1 MKLIAN
7 LIGSIIC
14 PYQILLDIAEQVP
27 GVPSR
32 LKSMAFAPIC
42 DLNSTNDWINLES
55 LGKPVAIRAKAICD
69 VLYSILKNQH
79 IDTLSLEIHL
89 GDEKLSSD
97 NLYCLIYLAQTL
109 NTLNVTFVAKGEDQ
123 STLLDKIESLSSMKH
138 VSIQIIDDISDDK
151 TQEILQHLQQTRIQ
165 SIKSLGFTFEDKCFE
180 TKHLNEAILNQLI
193 GFSWMCLKSGGYDIA
208 CKLLEKADEHADD
221 KAIAKEHIFM
231 HLLMVRFFSHQ
242 YALITESAF
251 PAQFNTLEQSDVK
264 TLQFLKAYSATLSRN
279 LTVAQEFFTQCN
291 INEQMQLSDEPS
303 LYQLNLFALS
313 RVLKGE
319 TDNAFELEF
328 RIKKFIEEHQI
339 DTVGL
344 KYVNFINIA
353 RLYKKAKDY
362 DLSLEYYNKAYNEL
376 SGGGYATSDHIYFN
390 MNLGNL
396 CEAAGNN
403 EKALTHWVKAA
414 LHWMACKNQYELSWR
429 PRLILCQE
437 QVSDVSKPLPTDK
450 ANVFLLNKVSELMTL
465 CGIDSTNPPSKTY
478 HFIEDTSNIK
488 KEGCFINKNIII
500 YNSTDSFSPLRRHP
514 SASEQELAKLLTQF
528 INATMDIPENQN
540 LFIID
545 TQRDTELATE
555 EEAMAYAALSNL
567 SSCFYNGKWINSAN
581 YKSLKSMSASLSKV
595 IHAITPTDKGLAL
608 SYKRSFLNK
617 VLQDPVEIALV
628 KRLEQNKT
636 MDLNHLSTTE
646 IEKIHQLS
654 KKRVLDFYYQH

>member
-1 MKLIAN
+1 MKLTAN
-7 LIGSIIC
+7 LTGSIIC

-27 GVPSR
+27 GVPPR
-32 LKSMAFAPIC
+32 LKSLAFAPIC

-55 LGKPVAIRAKAICD
+55 LGKPVAIRAKVICD
-69 VLYSILKNQH
+69 ALCSILMSQH
-79 IDTLSLEIHL
+79 TDNLSLEIHL
-89 GDEKLSSD
+89 GDEKFSSD
-97 NLYCLIYLAQTL
+97 NLYCLLYLAQALDTI
-109 NTLNVTFVAKGEDQ
+109 NVTFATKAEYHAA
-123 STLLDKIESLSSMKH
+123 LNEKIEPLSSMSN
-138 VSIQIIDDISDDK
+138 VRIQIINNLPDEN
-151 TQEILQHLQQTRIQ
+151 TQKMLQHLQQTRLQ

-180 TKHLNEAILNQLI
+180 TKNLNESTLNQLI

-208 CKLLEKADEHADD
+208 CKLLEKADIHADSE
-221 KAIAKEHIFM
+221 ATAKEHIFM

-251 PAQFNTLEQSDVK
+251 PAQFNSLEQADVR

-291 INEQMQLSDEPS
+291 INEQMPLSDEPS
-303 LYQLNLFALS
+303 LFQLNLFALS

-328 RIKKFIEEHQI
+328 RIKRFIEEHQI

-353 RLYKKAKDY
+353 RLYKKSKDY
-362 DLSLEYYNKAYNEL
+362 DLSLEYYNKAYNEI
-376 SGGGYATSDHIYFN
+376 SGGGYATSDHIYYN

-403 EKALTHWVKAA
+403 EQALSHWVKAA

-450 ANVFLLNKVSELMTL
+450 ANAFLFNKVSELIAL
-465 CGIDSTNPPSKTY
+465 CGIDVTNASSRAY
-478 HFIEDTSNIK
+478 HFIEDTSQVK
-488 KEGCFINKNIII
+488 KEGCFINRNIII
-500 YNSTDSFSPLRRHP
+500 YNSQESIAPLRRHP
-514 SASEQELAKLLTQF
+514 SAPEQELAKLLSQF
-528 INATMDIPENQN
+528 INATMDIPEYQN

-545 TQRDTELATE
+545 TQRDAELVTE
-555 EEAMAYAALSNL
+555 EEALAYAALSNL
-567 SSCFYNGKWINSAN
+567 SSCFYNGQWINSAN

-595 IHAITPTDKGLAL
+595 IQSITSTDKGLSL

-617 VLQDPVEIALV
+617 MLQDPEEINLV
-628 KRLEQNKT
+628 RQLEQNEAL
-636 MDLNHLSTTE
+636 DLT
-646 IEKIHQLS
+646 QLS
-654 KKRVLDFYYQH
+654 ATEREKAQQLSRKKVLNFHYPL